1 MKNLNVWIEKY
12 KTIGIA
18 AIVTI
23 LAVILFFFQSKD
35 SSNQEFQASVTT
47 EMPVPDEQVEIEE
60 DTRVF
65 VDVKGAVNRPGI
77 YEAGAEDRVFA
88 MIELAGGFLADA
100 DENQVN
106 LAQKVYDEMV
116 LYIPKIGESLE
127 ELEIIEEG
135 SVEESGKININKADA
150 AELETLPG
158 IGPAKAAAIIQYR
171 EEHGPFQGIEEMQ
184 NISGIGAKT
193 FEKFKDLIKVK

>member
-1 MKNLNVWIEKY
+1 MNVWIEKY